1 MQQDQLFSSVNDKPK
16 NQFELGKGL
25 ILEVKEN
32 YPQTAILSQNGIVIK
47 RCKLADKTAKKLLV
61 IEALEHGA
69 MKSRLASAL
78 QMSRQT
84 IDNYQGTVKH
94 FGLDGLVKGY
104 DPSVSKSVRVQR
116 EKHAQHNKRIPGNRA
131 RQLEQIRREK
141 RQAREEQKH
150 EQSVFKF
157 GYEDSAILVEAE
169 NQPFSEQHDWEP
181 SRYAGV
187 ATYLIALITEWKWLQ
202 LVMGYF
208 GSAFKIFMVF
218 LLMAARNIRS
228 IENLKNVRHREAG
241 IVLGLRQLAS
251 KPKLW
256 QWFYNVSDKGRSISL
271 VSDYFRYQISSGLV
285 GLQFWFSDG
294 HLLPY
299 TGKQPVHYSYNTQ
312 RRMPVP
318 GQTSMVTCDQHG
330 RIVGFEIH
338 EGKGNLKQYIL
349 NLGKRWNDD
358 LPCSAV
364 MVFDREGSA
373 NSNYSKLVLAG
384 IPFVAWQK
392 NINTEQLSGIEDSK
406 FDKPFEFNGKSYKVF
421 EDEKVIT
428 CDTVEDTEIGQ
439 HCFKLRH
446 IFIWNQSS
454 KRKTCALAWSGDT
467 NLSTIDCARAILHRW
482 GASENTFKHTKER
495 HPLHYHPGFKLV
507 ESDRQEIKNPAV
519 KQKQDQIKTIK
530 KDLKKLYKKL
540 SKAKEVLNKDGSPRE
555 NSVRERIKKN
565 IDNYEAELDKLNGEK
580 KALPEKVD
588 PTTLEDYKSIKKI
601 DNEGKNLFDFVT
613 VSVWNARKMMVSWL
627 RSFYSQDNEVVDL
640 FYAIADCHGWIKSTK
655 TEVIVRLEPLQQH
668 SRRMAQEEL
677 CRKLTNM
684 GAQMPNGKWI
694 KIEVG
699 ESPI

>member
-16 NQFELGKGL
+16 NQFDLGKGL

-157 GYEDSAILVEAE
+157 GYENSAILVEAE

-271 VSDYFRYQISSGLV
+271 LSDYFRYQISSGLV

-299 TGKQPVHYSYNTQ
+299 TGKRPVHYSYNTQ

-406 FDKPFEFNGKSYKVF
+406 FDEPFEFNGKSYKVF

-555 NSVRERIKKN
+555 NSVRERIKKD

-668 SRRMAQEEL
+668 SRRMAQEQL
-677 CRKLTNM
+677 CRKLSSM
-684 GAQMPNGKWI
+684 GAQLPNGKWL

>member
-16 NQFELGKGL
+16 NQFDLGKGL

-32 YPQTAILSQNGIVIK
+32 YPRAAILSQNGIVIK

-104 DPSVSKSVRVQR
+104 DPSFSKSVRVQR

-208 GSAFKIFMVF
+208 GSAFKILMVF
-218 LLMAARNIRS
+218 VLMAARNIRS

-241 IVLGLRQLAS
+241 IVLGLGQLAS

-256 QWFYNVSDKGRSISL
+256 QWFYSVSDKGRSISL
-271 VSDYFRYQISSGLV
+271 LADYFRYQICSGLV

-349 NLGKRWNDD
+349 NLGKKYNDD

-373 NSNYSKLVLAG
+373 NSNYSKLVLTG
-384 IPFVAWQK
+384 SPFVAWQK
-392 NINTEQLSGIEDSK
+392 NINTEQLAAIEDCK
-406 FDKPFEFNGKSYKVF
+406 FDESFEFNGKSYKVF

-428 CDTVEDTEIGQ
+428 CDAVEDTEIGQ

-467 NLSTIDCARAILHRW
+467 KMSTIDCAKAILHRW

-555 NSVRERIKKN
+555 NSVRERIKN
-565 IDNYEAELDKLNGEK
+565 DIGNYEAELDKLNGEK

-627 RSFYSQDNEVVDL
+627 RSFYSQDQEVVDL

>member
-16 NQFELGKGL
+16 NHFDLGKGL

-32 YPQTAILSQNGIVIK
+32 YPRKAILCQNGIVIK
-47 RCKLADKTAKKLLV
+47 RCKLADKTDKKLLV

-94 FGLDGLVKGY
+94 FGLDGLIKGY
-104 DPSVSKSVRVQR
+104 DPSDSKSLRKQR
-116 EKHAQHNKRIPGNRA
+116 ERHAKHNKRIPGNRA

-157 GYEDSAILVEAE
+157 GYEDNAILVEAE
-169 NQPFSEQHDWEP
+169 NQPFSEQHDWES

-187 ATYLIALITEWKWLQ
+187 ATYLVVLITEWKWLQ

-208 GSAFKIFMVF
+208 GSGFKIFMVF
-218 LLMAARNIRS
+218 VLMAARNIRS
-228 IENLKNVRHREAG
+228 IEKLKNVRHREAG
-241 IVLGLRQLAS
+241 IVLGLKQLAS

-256 QWFYNVSDKGRSISL
+256 QWFYSVSDQGRSISL
-271 VSDYFRYQISSGLV
+271 LSDYFRYQICSGLV
-285 GLQFWFSDG
+285 GLQIWFTDG

-312 RRMPVP
+312 RRMPVA

-349 NLGKRWNDD
+349 NLADKYNDD

-373 NSNYSKLVLAG
+373 KSFYSKLVLAG
-384 IPFVAWQK
+384 RPFVSWQK
-392 NINTEQLSGIEDSK
+392 NINTEKLAAIEDCK
-406 FDKPFEFNGKSYKVF
+406 FDEPFEFNGKSYKVF
-421 EDEKVIT
+421 EDEKIIT
-428 CDTVEDTEIGQ
+428 CDPAEDAEIGQ

-454 KRKTCALAWSGDT
+454 KRKTCALAWTGDT
-467 NLSTIDCARAILHRW
+467 KMSTIDCASAILHRW

-507 ESDRQEIKNPAV
+507 ESDRQEIKNPAL
-519 KQKQDQIKTIK
+519 KQKADQIKRIK
-530 KDLKKLYKKL
+530 KELKKLYKKL

-555 NSVRERIKKN
+555 NSVRERIKN
-565 IDNYEAELDKLNGEK
+565 EIDNYEAELDKLNEEK
-580 KALPEKVD
+580 KTLPEKVD

-613 VSVWNARKMMVSWL
+613 VSVWNARKMMVNWL
-627 RSFYSQDNEVVDL
+627 RSFYSQDNDVVDL
-640 FYAIADCHGWIKSTK
+640 FYAIADCHGWIKNTK

-684 GAQMPNGKWI
+684 GAQTPNGKWI

>member
-1 MQQDQLFSSVNDKPK
+1 
-16 NQFELGKGL
+16 
-25 ILEVKEN
+25 
-32 YPQTAILSQNGIVIK
+32 VIK
-47 RCKLADKTAKKLLV
+47 RCNLADKTAKKLLV

-94 FGLDGLVKGY
+94 FGLDGLMKGY

-116 EKHAQHNKRIPGNRA
+116 EKHAQNNKRVPGNRA

-141 RQAREEQKH
+141 RQAREK
-150 EQSVFKF
+150 QSHQQCVFKF
-157 GYEDSAILVEAE
+157 GYEDDTILVEPE
-169 NQPFSEQHDWEP
+169 NQPFSEQHDWQP

-187 ATYLIALITEWKWLQ
+187 ATYLVALISEWKWLH

-208 GSAFKIFMVF
+208 GSGYKIFMVF

-228 IENLKNVRHREAG
+228 IEKLKNVRHREAG
-241 IVLGLRQLAS
+241 IVLGLKHLAS
-251 KPKLW
+251 KPTLW
-256 QWFYNVSDKGRSISL
+256 QWFYNVSDQGRCNSL
-271 VSDYFRYQISSGLV
+271 LSDYFRYQICSGLV
-285 GLQFWFSDG
+285 GLQIWFTDG

-299 TGKQPVHYSYNTQ
+299 TGKHSVHYSYNTQ

-349 NLGKRWNDD
+349 NLGEKYNDD
-358 LPCSAV
+358 LPCSPV

-373 NSNYSKLVLAG
+373 NSFYSKLVLTG
-384 IPFVAWQK
+384 SPFVAWQK
-392 NINTEQLSGIEDSK
+392 NINTEQLAAIEDCK
-406 FDKPFEFNGKSYKVF
+406 FDEPFEFNGKSYKVF
-421 EDEKVIT
+421 EDEKIIT
-428 CDTVEDTEIGQ
+428 YCPSEDAEIGK

-454 KRKTCALAWSGDT
+454 KRKTCALAWTGDT
-467 NLSTIDCARAILHRW
+467 KMSTIDCASAILHRW

-507 ESDRQEIKNPAV
+507 ESDRQEIKNPAL
-519 KQKQDQIKTIK
+519 KQKADQIKRIK
-530 KDLKKLYKKL
+530 KELKKLYKKL
-540 SKAKEVLNKDGSPRE
+540 SKAKVVLNKDGSPRE
-555 NSVRERIKKN
+555 NSVRERIKN
-565 IDNYEAELDKLNGEK
+565 DIGNYEAELDKLNEEK

-613 VSVWNARKMMVSWL
+613 ASVWNARKMMVSWL
-627 RSFYSQDNEVVDL
+627 RSFYSQDNDVVDL
-640 FYAIADCHGWIKSTK
+640 FYAIADCHGWIKNTK

-668 SRRMAQEEL
+668 SRCMAQEEL

-684 GAQMPNGKWI
+684 GAQTPNGKWI

>member
-1 MQQDQLFSSVNDKPK
+1 MEQNQLFSFDNDKPK
-16 NQFELGKGL
+16 NRFDLGKGL

-32 YPQTAILSQNGIVIK
+32 YPRRAILSQNGIVIK

-61 IEALEHGA
+61 IEAIEHGA

-94 FGLDGLVKGY
+94 FGLDGLIKGY

-131 RQLEQIRREK
+131 RQLEQIRLEK

-187 ATYLIALITEWKWLQ
+187 ATYLIPLITEWKWLQ
-202 LVMGYF
+202 LVMSYF
-208 GSAFKIFMVF
+208 GSGYKIFMVF

-271 VSDYFRYQISSGLV
+271 LSDYFRYQIRSGLV

-349 NLGKRWNDD
+349 NLGKTWNDD

-406 FDKPFEFNGKSYKVF
+406 FDEPFEFNGKSYKVF

-428 CDTVEDTEIGQ
+428 CATVEDTEIGQ

-454 KRKTCALAWSGDT
+454 RRKTCALAWSGDT

-555 NSVRERIKKN
+555 NSVRERIKKD

-684 GAQMPNGKWI
+684 GAQTPNGKWI

>member
-1 MQQDQLFSSVNDKPK
+1 
-16 NQFELGKGL
+16 
-25 ILEVKEN
+25 
-32 YPQTAILSQNGIVIK
+32 
-47 RCKLADKTAKKLLV
+47 
-61 IEALEHGA
+61 
-69 MKSRLASAL
+69 
-78 QMSRQT
+78 
-84 IDNYQGTVKH
+84 
-94 FGLDGLVKGY
+94 
-104 DPSVSKSVRVQR
+104 
-116 EKHAQHNKRIPGNRA
+116 
-131 RQLEQIRREK
+131 
-141 RQAREEQKH
+141 
-150 EQSVFKF
+150 
-157 GYEDSAILVEAE
+157 
-169 NQPFSEQHDWEP
+169 
-181 SRYAGV
+181 
-187 ATYLIALITEWKWLQ
+187 
-202 LVMGYF
+202 MGYF
-208 GSAFKIFMVF
+208 GSGFKIFMVF

-228 IENLKNVRHREAG
+228 IEKLKNVRHREAG
-241 IVLGLRQLAS
+241 IVLGLKHLAS

-256 QWFYNVSDKGRSISL
+256 QWFYSVSDQGRSISL
-271 VSDYFRYQISSGLV
+271 LSDYFRYQICSGLV
-285 GLQFWFSDG
+285 GLQIWFTDG

-349 NLGKRWNDD
+349 NLAEKYNDD

-373 NSNYSKLVLAG
+373 NSFYSKLVLAG
-384 IPFVAWQK
+384 SPFVAWQK
-392 NINTEQLSGIEDSK
+392 NINTEQLAAIEDCK
-406 FDKPFEFNGKSYKVF
+406 FDEPFEFNGKSYKVF
-421 EDEKVIT
+421 EDEKIIT
-428 CDTVEDTEIGQ
+428 CDPAEDAEIGQ

-454 KRKTCALAWSGDT
+454 KRKTCALAWTGDT
-467 NLSTIDCARAILHRW
+467 KMSTIDCARAILHRW

-519 KQKQDQIKTIK
+519 KQKADQIKRIK
-530 KDLKKLYKKL
+530 KELKKLYKKL

-555 NSVRERIKKN
+555 NSVRKRIKN
-565 IDNYEAELDKLNGEK
+565 DIDNYEAELDKRNEEK
-580 KALPEKVD
+580 KALAEKVD

-613 VSVWNARKMMVSWL
+613 ASVWNARKMMVSWL
-627 RSFYSQDNEVVDL
+627 RSFYSQDNDVVDL
-640 FYAIADCHGWIKSTK
+640 FYAIADCHGWIKNTK
-655 TEVIVRLEPLQQH
+655 TEVMVRLEPLQQH

-684 GAQMPNGKWI
+684 GAQTPNGKWI

>member
-16 NQFELGKGL
+16 NQFDLGKGL

-61 IEALEHGA
+61 IEALEHGG

-116 EKHAQHNKRIPGNRA
+116 EKHAENNKRIPGNRA

-271 VSDYFRYQISSGLV
+271 LSDYFRYQISSGLV

-349 NLGKRWNDD
+349 NLGKTWNDD
-358 LPCSAV
+358 LPYSAV

-406 FDKPFEFNGKSYKVF
+406 FDEPFEFNGKSYKVF

-555 NSVRERIKKN
+555 NSVRERIKKD

>member
-16 NQFELGKGL
+16 NQFDLGKGL

-131 RQLEQIRREK
+131 RQLEQIRLEK

-157 GYEDSAILVEAE
+157 GYENSAILVEAE

-271 VSDYFRYQISSGLV
+271 LSDYFRYQISSGLV

-349 NLGKRWNDD
+349 NLGKTWNDD

-406 FDKPFEFNGKSYKVF
+406 FDEPFEFNGKSYKVF

-555 NSVRERIKKN
+555 NSVRERIKKD

-699 ESPI
+699 QSPI

>member
-16 NQFELGKGL
+16 NQFDLGKGL

-187 ATYLIALITEWKWLQ
+187 ATYLVVLITEWKWLQ

-271 VSDYFRYQISSGLV
+271 LSDYFRYQISSGLV

-349 NLGKRWNDD
+349 NLGKTWNDD
-358 LPCSAV
+358 LPYSAV

-406 FDKPFEFNGKSYKVF
+406 FDEPFEFNGKSYKVF

-530 KDLKKLYKKL
+530 KNLKKLYKKL

-555 NSVRERIKKN
+555 NSVRERIKKD

>member
-16 NQFELGKGL
+16 NQFDLGKGL

-116 EKHAQHNKRIPGNRA
+116 EKHAQPNKRIPGNRA
-131 RQLEQIRREK
+131 RQLEQIRLEK

-157 GYEDSAILVEAE
+157 GYENSAILVEAE

-271 VSDYFRYQISSGLV
+271 LSDYFRYQISSGLV

-349 NLGKRWNDD
+349 NLGKTWNDD

-406 FDKPFEFNGKSYKVF
+406 FDEPFEFNGKSYKVF

-555 NSVRERIKKN
+555 NSVRERIKKD

-699 ESPI
+699 QSPI

>member
-1 MQQDQLFSSVNDKPK
+1 MQQDQLFSFVNDKPK
-16 NQFELGKGL
+16 NQFDLGKGL

-78 QMSRQT
+78 KMSRQT

-116 EKHAQHNKRIPGNRA
+116 EKHAQHNKRIPGNRT

-150 EQSVFKF
+150 EQGVFKF

-187 ATYLIALITEWKWLQ
+187 ATYLIVLITEWKWLQ

-271 VSDYFRYQISSGLV
+271 LSDYFRYQISSGLV

-349 NLGKRWNDD
+349 NLGKTWNDD
-358 LPCSAV
+358 LPYSAV

-392 NINTEQLSGIEDSK
+392 NINTEQLLGIEDSK
-406 FDKPFEFNGKSYKVF
+406 FDEPFEFNGKSYKVF

-428 CDTVEDTEIGQ
+428 CDTVEDTEIGR

-446 IFIWNQSS
+446 IFIWDQSS

-467 NLSTIDCARAILHRW
+467 DLSTIDCARAILHRW

-519 KQKQDQIKTIK
+519 RQKQDQIKTIK

-555 NSVRERIKKN
+555 NSVRERIKKD

-580 KALPEKVD
+580 KALPGKVD

-627 RSFYSQDNEVVDL
+627 KSFYSQDNEVVDL

-655 TEVIVRLEPLQQH
+655 TEVLVRLEPLQQH

-684 GAQMPNGKWI
+684 GAQMPNGKWL

>member
-16 NQFELGKGL
+16 NQFDLGKGL

-116 EKHAQHNKRIPGNRA
+116 EKHAENNKRIPGNRA

-187 ATYLIALITEWKWLQ
+187 ATYLVVLITEWKWLQ

-256 QWFYNVSDKGRSISL
+256 QWFYSVSDKGRSISL
-271 VSDYFRYQISSGLV
+271 VSDYFRYQICSGLV

-299 TGKQPVHYSYNTQ
+299 TGKLPVHYSYNTQ

-349 NLGKRWNDD
+349 NLGKKWNDD
-358 LPCSAV
+358 LPCSPV

-406 FDKPFEFNGKSYKVF
+406 FDEPFEFNGKSYKVF

-555 NSVRERIKKN
+555 NSVRERIKKD

-684 GAQMPNGKWI
+684 GAQTPNGKWI

>member
-299 TGKQPVHYSYNTQ
+299 TGKLPVHYSYNTQ

-640 FYAIADCHGWIKSTK
+640 FYAITDCHGWIKSTK
-655 TEVIVRLEPLQQH
+655 KEVIVRLEPLQQH

>member
-16 NQFELGKGL
+16 NQFDLGKGL

-32 YPQTAILSQNGIVIK
+32 YPRTAILSQNGIVIK

-61 IEALEHGA
+61 VEALEHGA

-104 DPSVSKSVRVQR
+104 DPSFSKSVSVQR

-218 LLMAARNIRS
+218 VLMAGRNIRS

-241 IVLGLRQLAS
+241 IVLGLGQLAS

-256 QWFYNVSDKGRSISL
+256 QWFYSVSDKGRSISL
-271 VSDYFRYQISSGLV
+271 LADYFRYQICSGLV

-373 NSNYSKLVLAG
+373 NGNYSKLVLAG

-406 FDKPFEFNGKSYKVF
+406 FDESFEFNGKSYKVF

-428 CDTVEDTEIGQ
+428 YDAVEDTEIGQ

-467 NLSTIDCARAILHRW
+467 KMSTIDCAKAILHRW

-555 NSVRERIKKN
+555 NSVRERIKN
-565 IDNYEAELDKLNGEK
+565 DIDNYEAELDKLNGEK

>member
-16 NQFELGKGL
+16 NQFDLGKGL

-271 VSDYFRYQISSGLV
+271 LSDYFRYQISSGLV

-349 NLGKRWNDD
+349 NLGKTWNDD
-358 LPCSAV
+358 LPYSAV

-392 NINTEQLSGIEDSK
+392 NINTEQLSGIEESK
-406 FDKPFEFNGKSYKVF
+406 FDEPFEFNGKSYKVF

-555 NSVRERIKKN
+555 NSVRERIKKD

>member
-1 MQQDQLFSSVNDKPK
+1 MEQNQLFSFDNDKPK
-16 NQFELGKGL
+16 NRFDLGKGL

-32 YPQTAILSQNGIVIK
+32 YPRRAILSQNGIVIK
-47 RCKLADKTAKKLLV
+47 RCNLADKTAKKLLV

-94 FGLDGLVKGY
+94 FGLEGLIKGY
-104 DPSVSKSVRVQR
+104 DPSDSKSVKIQR
-116 EKHAQHNKRIPGNRA
+116 EKHAQNSKRIPGNRA
-131 RQLEQIRREK
+131 RQLEQIRLAQKEAREK
-141 RQAREEQKH
+141 HSHQQC
-150 EQSVFKF
+150 VFKF
-157 GYEDSAILVEAE
+157 GYEDDAILVGPE

-187 ATYLIALITEWKWLQ
+187 ATYLVALITEWKWLQ

-208 GSAFKIFMVF
+208 GSGFKIFMVF

-228 IENLKNVRHREAG
+228 IEKLKNVRHREAG
-241 IVLGLRQLAS
+241 IVLGLKHLVS

-256 QWFYNVSDKGRSISL
+256 QWFYSVSDQGRCNSL
-271 VSDYFRYQISSGLV
+271 LSDYFRYQICSGLV
-285 GLQFWFSDG
+285 GLQIWFTDG

-299 TGKQPVHYSYNTQ
+299 TGKHPVHYSYNTQ

-330 RIVGFEIH
+330 RIVSFEIH

-349 NLGKRWNDD
+349 NLGEKYNDD

-373 NSNYSKLVLAG
+373 NSFYSKLVLAG
-384 IPFVAWQK
+384 SPFVAWQK
-392 NINTEQLSGIEDSK
+392 YINTEQLAAIEDCK
-406 FDKPFEFNGKSYKVF
+406 FDEPFEFNGKSYKVF
-421 EDEKVIT
+421 EDEKIIT
-428 CDTVEDTEIGQ
+428 YCPSEDTEVGQ

-454 KRKTCALAWSGDT
+454 KRKTCALAWTGDT
-467 NLSTIDCARAILHRW
+467 KMSTIDCASAILHRW

-507 ESDRQEIKNPAV
+507 ESDRQEIKNPAL
-519 KQKQDQIKTIK
+519 KEKQDQIKRVK
-530 KDLKKLYKKL
+530 KELKKLYKKL
-540 SKAKEVLNKDGSPRE
+540 SKAKEVLNKDGSARE
-555 NSVRERIKKN
+555 NSVRERIKN
-565 IDNYEAELDKLNGEK
+565 DIHNYEAELDKLNEEK

-613 VSVWNARKMMVSWL
+613 ASVWNARKMMVNSL

-684 GAQMPNGKWI
+684 GAQTPNGKWI

-699 ESPI
+699 ESPN

>member
-16 NQFELGKGL
+16 NQFDLGKGL

-271 VSDYFRYQISSGLV
+271 LSDYFRYQISSGLV

-349 NLGKRWNDD
+349 NLGKTWNDD

-406 FDKPFEFNGKSYKVF
+406 FDEPFEFNGKSYKVF

-555 NSVRERIKKN
+555 NSVRERIKKD

-699 ESPI
+699 QSPI

>member
-16 NQFELGKGL
+16 NQFDLGKGL

-116 EKHAQHNKRIPGNRA
+116 EKHAENNKRIPGNRA

-256 QWFYNVSDKGRSISL
+256 QWFYSVSDKGRSISL
-271 VSDYFRYQISSGLV
+271 VSDYFRYQICSGLV

-299 TGKQPVHYSYNTQ
+299 TGKLPVHYSYNTQ

-349 NLGKRWNDD
+349 NLGKTWNDD
-358 LPCSAV
+358 LPYSAV

-406 FDKPFEFNGKSYKVF
+406 FDEPFEFNGKSYKVF

-555 NSVRERIKKN
+555 NSVRERIKKD

-580 KALPEKVD
+580 KALPEKID

-699 ESPI
+699 QSPI

>member
-1 MQQDQLFSSVNDKPK
+1 
-16 NQFELGKGL
+16 
-25 ILEVKEN
+25 
-32 YPQTAILSQNGIVIK
+32 
-47 RCKLADKTAKKLLV
+47 
-61 IEALEHGA
+61 
-69 MKSRLASAL
+69 
-78 QMSRQT
+78 
-84 IDNYQGTVKH
+84 
-94 FGLDGLVKGY
+94 
-104 DPSVSKSVRVQR
+104 
-116 EKHAQHNKRIPGNRA
+116 
-131 RQLEQIRREK
+131 
-141 RQAREEQKH
+141 
-150 EQSVFKF
+150 
-157 GYEDSAILVEAE
+157 
-169 NQPFSEQHDWEP
+169 
-181 SRYAGV
+181 
-187 ATYLIALITEWKWLQ
+187 
-202 LVMGYF
+202 
-208 GSAFKIFMVF
+208 
-218 LLMAARNIRS
+218 
-228 IENLKNVRHREAG
+228 
-241 IVLGLRQLAS
+241 
-251 KPKLW
+251 
-256 QWFYNVSDKGRSISL
+256 
-271 VSDYFRYQISSGLV
+271 
-285 GLQFWFSDG
+285 
-294 HLLPY
+294 
-299 TGKQPVHYSYNTQ
+299 
-312 RRMPVP
+312 
-318 GQTSMVTCDQHG
+318 
-330 RIVGFEIH
+330 
-338 EGKGNLKQYIL
+338 QYIL

-358 LPCSAV
+358 LPCSPV

-406 FDKPFEFNGKSYKVF
+406 FDEPFEFNGKSYKVF

-555 NSVRERIKKN
+555 NSVRERIKKD

-684 GAQMPNGKWI
+684 GAQMPNGKWM
-694 KIEVG
+694 K
-699 ESPI
+699 

>member
-16 NQFELGKGL
+16 NQFDLGKGL
-25 ILEVKEN
+25 SLEVKEN

-157 GYEDSAILVEAE
+157 GYENSAILVEAE

-271 VSDYFRYQISSGLV
+271 LSDYFRYQIRSGLV

>member
-1 MQQDQLFSSVNDKPK
+1 MQQDQLFSFVNDKPK
-16 NQFELGKGL
+16 NQFDLGKGL

-78 QMSRQT
+78 KMSRQT

-116 EKHAQHNKRIPGNRA
+116 EKHAQHNKRIPGNRT

-150 EQSVFKF
+150 EQGVFKF

-208 GSAFKIFMVF
+208 GSTFKIFMVF

-271 VSDYFRYQISSGLV
+271 LSDYFRYQISSGLV

-349 NLGKRWNDD
+349 NLGKTWNDD
-358 LPCSAV
+358 LPYSAV

-392 NINTEQLSGIEDSK
+392 NINTEQLLGIEDSK
-406 FDKPFEFNGKSYKVF
+406 FDEPFEFNGKSYKVF

-428 CDTVEDTEIGQ
+428 CDTVEDTEIGR

-446 IFIWNQSS
+446 IFIWDQSS

-467 NLSTIDCARAILHRW
+467 DLSTIDCARAILHRW

-519 KQKQDQIKTIK
+519 RQKQDQIKTIK

-555 NSVRERIKKN
+555 NSVRERIKKD

-580 KALPEKVD
+580 KALPGKVD

-655 TEVIVRLEPLQQH
+655 TEVLVRLEPLQQH

>member
-1 MQQDQLFSSVNDKPK
+1 MQQDQLFSSVNDKLK
-16 NQFELGKGL
+16 NQFDLGKGL

-32 YPQTAILSQNGIVIK
+32 YPRKAILSQNGIVIK

-84 IDNYQGTVKH
+84 IDNYQGTVKY
-94 FGLDGLVKGY
+94 FGLEGLVKGY
-104 DPSVSKSVRVQR
+104 NPSDSKNLRKQR
-116 EKHAQHNKRIPGNRA
+116 EKHAQHNKRLPGNRA

-141 RQAREEQKH
+141 KEAREKQGH
-150 EQSVFKF
+150 EQYVFRF
-157 GYEDSAILVEAE
+157 GYEDDAILIAPEK
-169 NQPFSEQHDWEP
+169 QPFSEQHDWEP

-187 ATYLIALITEWKWLQ
+187 AMYLVPLISEWKWLQ
-202 LVMGYF
+202 LVIGYF
-208 GSAFKIFMVF
+208 GSGFKIFMVF

-228 IENLKNVRHREAG
+228 IEKLKNVRHREAG

-256 QWFYNVSDKGRSISL
+256 QWFYRVSDKGRSISL
-271 VSDYFRYQISSGLV
+271 VSDYFRYQICSGLV

-299 TGKQPVHYSYNTQ
+299 TGKHPVHYSYNTQ

-349 NLGKRWNDD
+349 NLAEKWHDD
-358 LPCSAV
+358 LPCSPV

-373 NSNYSKLVLAG
+373 SSYYSKLVLAG

-406 FDKPFEFNGKSYKVF
+406 FDEPFEFNGKSYRVF
-421 EDEKVIT
+421 EDEKIIT
-428 CDTVEDTEIGQ
+428 CATTEDTEIGQ

-467 NLSTIDCARAILHRW
+467 AMSTIDCARAILHHW
-482 GASENTFKHTKER
+482 GASENTFKHTKDR

-530 KDLKKLYKKL
+530 KELKKLYKKL

-555 NSVRERIKKN
+555 NSVRERIRN
-565 IDNYEAELDKLNGEK
+565 GIDNYEAKLDKLNEEK
-580 KALPEKVD
+580 KVLPEKIN
-588 PTTLEDYKSIKKI
+588 PNTLEDYRSIKKI

-613 VSVWNARKMMVSWL
+613 ASVWNARKMMVNWL
-627 RSFYSQDNEVVDL
+627 RLFYSQENEVVDL

-655 TEVIVRLEPLQQH
+655 TKVFIRLEPLQQH
-668 SRRMAQEEL
+668 SRRMAQEQL
-677 CRKLTNM
+677 CRKLTSM
-684 GAQMPNGKWI
+684 GAQTPNGKWI

-699 ESPI
+699 ESPN

>member
-349 NLGKRWNDD
+349 NLGKTWNDD

-555 NSVRERIKKN
+555 NSVRERIKKD

>member
-16 NQFELGKGL
+16 NQFDLGKGL

-61 IEALEHGA
+61 IEALEHGG

-116 EKHAQHNKRIPGNRA
+116 EKHAQPNKRIPGNRA

-271 VSDYFRYQISSGLV
+271 LSDYFRYQISSGLV

-349 NLGKRWNDD
+349 NLGKTWNDD
-358 LPCSAV
+358 LPYSAV

-406 FDKPFEFNGKSYKVF
+406 FDEPFEFNGKSYKVF

-555 NSVRERIKKN
+555 NSVRERIKKD

-655 TEVIVRLEPLQQH
+655 TEVVVRLEPLQQH

>member
-1 MQQDQLFSSVNDKPK
+1 MVQDQLFSFDNDKPK
-16 NQFELGKGL
+16 NKFDLGKGL
-25 ILEVKEN
+25 FLEVKEN
-32 YPQTAILSQNGIVIK
+32 YPRRAILSQNGIVIK
-47 RCKLADKTAKKLLV
+47 RCNLADKTAKKLLV

-69 MKSRLASAL
+69 MKLRLASAL

-94 FGLDGLVKGY
+94 FGLEGLIKGY
-104 DPSVSKSVRVQR
+104 DPSDSKSVRVQR
-116 EKHAQHNKRIPGNRA
+116 EKHAQNSKSIPGNRA
-131 RQLEQIRREK
+131 RQLEQIRRAQKEEREK
-141 RQAREEQKH
+141 
-150 EQSVFKF
+150 QSHQQCVFKF
-157 GYEDSAILVEAE
+157 GYEDDAILVEPE
-169 NQPFSEQHDWEP
+169 KQPFSEQHDWEP

-187 ATYLIALITEWKWLQ
+187 ATYLVPLITEWKWLQ

-208 GSAFKIFMVF
+208 GSGFKIFMVF
-218 LLMAARNIRS
+218 VLMAARNIRS
-228 IENLKNVRHREAG
+228 IEKLKNVRHREAG
-241 IVLGLRQLAS
+241 IVLGLKHLAS

-256 QWFYNVSDKGRSISL
+256 QWFYSVSDQGRSVL
-271 VSDYFRYQISSGLV
+271 LLSDYFRYQICSGLV
-285 GLQFWFSDG
+285 GLHLWFTDG

-299 TGKQPVHYSYNTQ
+299 TGKHSVHYSYNTQ

-330 RIVGFEIH
+330 RIVSFEIQ

-349 NLGKRWNDD
+349 NLGKKWNDD
-358 LPCSAV
+358 LPCSPV

-373 NSNYSKLVLAG
+373 SSFYSKLVLAG
-384 IPFVAWQK
+384 SPFVAWQK
-392 NINTEQLSGIEDSK
+392 NINTEELASIEDCK
-406 FDKPFEFNGKSYKVF
+406 FDEPFEFNGKSYKVF
-421 EDEKVIT
+421 EDEKIIT
-428 CDTVEDTEIGQ
+428 CGPDEDNEIGQ

-454 KRKTCALAWSGDT
+454 RRKTCALAWTGDT
-467 NLSTIDCARAILHRW
+467 KMSTIDCASAILHRW

-507 ESDRQEIKNPAV
+507 ESDRQEVKNPAL
-519 KQKQDQIKTIK
+519 KQKADQIKRIK
-530 KDLKKLYKKL
+530 KELKKLYKKL

-555 NSVRERIKKN
+555 NSVRERIKN
-565 IDNYEAELDKLNGEK
+565 DIHNYEAELDKLNEEK
-580 KALPEKVD
+580 KALPEKVN

-613 VSVWNARKMMVSWL
+613 VSVWNARKMMVNWL
-627 RSFYSQDNEVVDL
+627 RSFYSQENEVVDL

-655 TEVIVRLEPLQQH
+655 TEVIVRLEPLQQR

-684 GAQMPNGKWI
+684 GAQTPNGKWI

-699 ESPI
+699 ESPN

>member
-16 NQFELGKGL
+16 NQFDLGKGL

-116 EKHAQHNKRIPGNRA
+116 EKHAEHNKRIPGNRA
-131 RQLEQIRREK
+131 RQLEQIRLEK

-157 GYEDSAILVEAE
+157 GYENSAILVEAE

-271 VSDYFRYQISSGLV
+271 LSDYFRYQISSGLV

-349 NLGKRWNDD
+349 NLGKKWNDD

-406 FDKPFEFNGKSYKVF
+406 FDEPFEFNGKSYKVF

-555 NSVRERIKKN
+555 NSVRERIKKD

-699 ESPI
+699 QSPI

>member
-16 NQFELGKGL
+16 NQFDLGKGL

-116 EKHAQHNKRIPGNRA
+116 EKHAQPNKRIPGNRA
-131 RQLEQIRREK
+131 RQLEQIRLEK

-157 GYEDSAILVEAE
+157 GYENSAILVEAE

-271 VSDYFRYQISSGLV
+271 LADYFRYQICSGLV

-349 NLGKRWNDD
+349 NLGKKWNDD

-406 FDKPFEFNGKSYKVF
+406 FDEPFEFNGKSYKVF

-555 NSVRERIKKN
+555 NSVRERIKKD

-627 RSFYSQDNEVVDL
+627 RSYYSQDNEVVDL

-655 TEVIVRLEPLQQH
+655 TEVTVRLEPLQQH
-668 SRRMAQEEL
+668 SRRMAQEQL
-677 CRKLTNM
+677 CRKLSSM
-684 GAQMPNGKWI
+684 GAQMPNGKWL

>member
-16 NQFELGKGL
+16 NQFDLGKGL

-271 VSDYFRYQISSGLV
+271 LSDYFRYQIRSGLV

-349 NLGKRWNDD
+349 NLGKTWNDD
-358 LPCSAV
+358 LPYSAV

-392 NINTEQLSGIEDSK
+392 NINTEQLSGIEESK
-406 FDKPFEFNGKSYKVF
+406 FDEPFEFNGKSYKVF

-467 NLSTIDCARAILHRW
+467 DLSTIDCARAILHRW

-555 NSVRERIKKN
+555 NSVRERIKKD

-580 KALPEKVD
+580 KVLPEKVD

>member
-349 NLGKRWNDD
+349 NLGKTWNDD

>member
-16 NQFELGKGL
+16 NQFDLGKGL

-131 RQLEQIRREK
+131 RQLEQIRLEK

-157 GYEDSAILVEAE
+157 GYENSAILVEAE
-169 NQPFSEQHDWEP
+169 NQPFSEQHDWQP

-271 VSDYFRYQISSGLV
+271 LSDYFRYQISSGLV

-349 NLGKRWNDD
+349 NLGKTWNDD

-555 NSVRERIKKN
+555 NSVRERIKKD

-699 ESPI
+699 QSPI

>member
-16 NQFELGKGL
+16 NQFDLGKGL

-116 EKHAQHNKRIPGNRA
+116 EKHAQPNKRIPGNRA
-131 RQLEQIRREK
+131 RQLEQIRLEK

-157 GYEDSAILVEAE
+157 GYENSAILVEAE

-271 VSDYFRYQISSGLV
+271 LSDYFRYQISSGLV

-349 NLGKRWNDD
+349 NLGKTWNDD

-406 FDKPFEFNGKSYKVF
+406 FDEPFEFNGKSYKVF

-555 NSVRERIKKN
+555 NSVRERIKN
-565 IDNYEAELDKLNGEK
+565 DIDNYEAELDKRNEEK
-580 KALPEKVD
+580 KALAEKVD
-588 PTTLEDYKSIKKI
+588 PTTLEDYKSIKKN

-613 VSVWNARKMMVSWL
+613 ASVWNARKMMVSWL
-627 RSFYSQDNEVVDL
+627 RSFYSQDNDVVDL
-640 FYAIADCHGWIKSTK
+640 FYAIADCHGWIKNTK

-684 GAQMPNGKWI
+684 GAQTPNGKWI

>member
-349 NLGKRWNDD
+349 NLGKTWNDD

-392 NINTEQLSGIEDSK
+392 NINTEQLAGIEDSK
-406 FDKPFEFNGKSYKVF
+406 FDEPFEFNGKSYKVF

>member
-16 NQFELGKGL
+16 NQFDLGKGL
-25 ILEVKEN
+25 ILEVKKN

-104 DPSVSKSVRVQR
+104 DPSVSKSVGVQR
-116 EKHAQHNKRIPGNRA
+116 KKHAQHNKRIPGNRA
-131 RQLEQIRREK
+131 RQLEQIHREK

-271 VSDYFRYQISSGLV
+271 LSDYFRYQIRSGLV

-318 GQTSMVTCDQHG
+318 GQTSMVTCDQDG

-349 NLGKRWNDD
+349 NLGKTWNDD
-358 LPCSAV
+358 LPDSAV

-392 NINTEQLSGIEDSK
+392 NINTEQLLGIEDSK
-406 FDKPFEFNGKSYKVF
+406 FDEPFEFNGKSYKVF

-555 NSVRERIKKN
+555 NSVRERIKKD

>member
-16 NQFELGKGL
+16 NQFDLGKGL

-271 VSDYFRYQISSGLV
+271 LSDYFRYQIRSGLV

-349 NLGKRWNDD
+349 NLGKTWNDD
-358 LPCSAV
+358 LPYSAV

-406 FDKPFEFNGKSYKVF
+406 FDEPFEFNGKSYKVF

-555 NSVRERIKKN
+555 NSVRERIKKD

>member
-299 TGKQPVHYSYNTQ
+299 TGKLPVHYSYNTQ

-349 NLGKRWNDD
+349 NLGKTWNDD

-392 NINTEQLSGIEDSK
+392 NINTEQLAGIEDSK
-406 FDKPFEFNGKSYKVF
+406 FDEPFEFNGKSYKVF

-627 RSFYSQDNEVVDL
+627 RSFYSQDNDVVDL

-655 TEVIVRLEPLQQH
+655 TEVMVRLEPLQQH

-684 GAQMPNGKWI
+684 GAQTPNGKWI

-699 ESPI
+699 ESPN

>member
-1 MQQDQLFSSVNDKPK
+1 MQQDQLFSFVNDKPK
-16 NQFELGKGL
+16 NQFDLGKGL

-78 QMSRQT
+78 KMSRQT

-116 EKHAQHNKRIPGNRA
+116 EKHAQHNKRIPGNRT

-150 EQSVFKF
+150 EQGVFKF

-187 ATYLIALITEWKWLQ
+187 ATYLIVLITEWKWLQ

-271 VSDYFRYQISSGLV
+271 LSDYFRYQISSGLV

-349 NLGKRWNDD
+349 NLGKTWNDD
-358 LPCSAV
+358 LPYSAV

-392 NINTEQLSGIEDSK
+392 NINTEQLLGIEDSK
-406 FDKPFEFNGKSYKVF
+406 FDEPFEFNGKSYKVF

-428 CDTVEDTEIGQ
+428 CDTVEDTEIGR

-467 NLSTIDCARAILHRW
+467 DLSTIDCARAILHRW

-519 KQKQDQIKTIK
+519 RQKQDQIKTIK

-555 NSVRERIKKN
+555 NSVRERIKKD

-580 KALPEKVD
+580 KALPGKVD

-627 RSFYSQDNEVVDL
+627 KSFYSQDNEVVDL

-655 TEVIVRLEPLQQH
+655 TEVLVRLEPLQQH

>member
-1 MQQDQLFSSVNDKPK
+1 MEQDQLFSFDNDKPK
-16 NQFELGKGL
+16 NKFNLGKGL

-32 YPQTAILSQNGIVIK
+32 YPRRAILSQNGIVIK
-47 RCKLADKTAKKLLV
+47 RCNLADRTAKKLLV

-69 MKSRLASAL
+69 MKLHLASAL

-94 FGLDGLVKGY
+94 FGLEGLIKGY
-104 DPSVSKSVRVQR
+104 NPSDTKSLRIQR
-116 EKHAQHNKRIPGNRA
+116 DKHAELNKRIPGNRA
-131 RQLEQIRREK
+131 RQLEQIRHEQREK
-141 RQAREEQKH
+141 REDQGH
-150 EQSVFKF
+150 EQCVFKF
-157 GYEDSAILVEAE
+157 GYEDYAILVEPE
-169 NQPFSEQHDWEP
+169 NQPFSEQHDWQP

-187 ATYLIALITEWKWLQ
+187 ATYLVALITEWKWLQ

-208 GSAFKIFMVF
+208 GSGFKIFMVF

-228 IENLKNVRHREAG
+228 IEKLKNVRHREAG
-241 IVLGLRQLAS
+241 IVLGLKHLAS

-256 QWFYNVSDKGRSISL
+256 QWFYSVSDQGRSNSL
-271 VSDYFRYQISSGLV
+271 LSDYFRYQICSGLV
-285 GLQFWFSDG
+285 GLQIWFTDG

-299 TGKQPVHYSYNTQ
+299 TGKHLVHYSYNTQ

-349 NLGKRWNDD
+349 NLAEKWNDD
-358 LPCSAV
+358 LPCSPV

-373 NSNYSKLVLAG
+373 NSFYSKLVLAG
-384 IPFVAWQK
+384 SPFVAWQK
-392 NINTEQLSGIEDSK
+392 NINAEELAGIEDCK
-406 FDKPFEFNGKSYKVF
+406 FDEPFEFNAKSYKVF
-421 EDEKVIT
+421 EDEKIIT
-428 CDTVEDTEIGQ
+428 CCPAEDTETGQ

-454 KRKTCALAWSGDT
+454 KRKTCALAWTGDT
-467 NLSTIDCARAILHRW
+467 EMSTIDCASAILHRW

-507 ESDRQEIKNPAV
+507 ESDRQEIKNPAL
-519 KQKQDQIKTIK
+519 KQKADQIKRIK
-530 KDLKKLYKKL
+530 KELKKLYKKI

-555 NSVRERIKKN
+555 NSVRERIQN
-565 IDNYEAELDKLNGEK
+565 DIHNYEAELDKLNEEK

-588 PTTLEDYKSIKKI
+588 PTTLEDSKSIKKI

-613 VSVWNARKMMVSWL
+613 ASVWNARKMMVSWL
-627 RSFYSQDNEVVDL
+627 RSFYSQDNDVVDL

-684 GAQMPNGKWI
+684 GAQTPNGKWI